1 MNSYTLHLPAG
12 AEPGD
17 ADALEDA
24 ELVKDGFTWGA
35 FFFTPFWF
43 LWHRL
48 WLAGLGVLVAILAL
62 AFLLQVLPAGP
73 GTAFLSWLLLSF
85 LIGIEAS
92 SLRRWSLSRRK
103 PAVDVVTAA
112 DLEEAETKA
121 LGRWLAAAGDPRG
134 PHAPVTHAAV
144 PRHRAEPVL
153 GLFPDAE
160 RRR

>member
-12 AEPGD
+12 AEPGE

-35 FFFTPFWF
+35 FFFTALWF
-43 LWHRL
+43 FWHRL
-48 WLAGLGVLVAILAL
+48 WLAGLGVLAAILAL
-62 AFLLQVLPAGP
+62 TFLLQALRAGP
-73 GTAFLSWLLLSF
+73 GTAFLGSLLLSF
-85 LIGIEAS
+85 LIGLEAS
-92 SLRRWSLSRRK
+92 SLRRWSLRRRK

-121 LGRWLAAAGDPRG
+121 LSRWLAGAADPRG
-134 PHAPVTHAAV
+134 PHAPFAHAAV
-144 PRHRAEPVL
+144 PQRRADPVL